1 MIVLTPVHGVI
12 EVPDWV
18 VDFDTFGEW
27 RFSDDIPEKLKAHY
41 IRGRVWIEDMEE
53 IFSHNGVKLA
63 ITMTLGAIVRAE
75 KLGRY
80 FPDGILLSNEAAD
93 VRNEPDATFVSA
105 ESLKAKRVTFKAG
118 SHSGAHAT
126 VLVGSPDLVVEV
138 VSPSSVDKDYEYLLA
153 AYFDAGI
160 REYWL
165 VDARKGGDVEF
176 TINRRSAKGFVPVRR
191 AKGWSKSDVFGRSF
205 RLVRQEQFGLAD
217 FVLESK

>member
-1 MIVLTPVHGVI
+1 MVVTTQSYGRI
-12 EVPDWV
+12 EDPDWV
-18 VDFDTFGEW
+18 VDFDSFGEW
-27 RFSDDIPEKLKAHY
+27 RYSEGVPEKLGAHY
-41 IRGRVWIEDMEE
+41 VRGRVWIDDTEE

-80 FPDGILLSNEAAD
+80 FPGGILLSNEAAD

-105 ESLKAKRVTFKAG
+105 ESLKARRVTFKAG

-138 VSPSSVDKDYEYLLA
+138 VGPSSVDKDYEHLLT

-165 VDARKGGDVEF
+165 VDARKGGEVEF
-176 TINRRSAKGFVPVRR
+176 TIHRRSAKGFVPVRR

-205 RLVRQEQFGLAD
+205 RLVRHEPFGLENFA
-217 FVLESK
+217 LESK